1 MWGWLLASALTGG
14 GVTLLLTWWHRRRSA
29 VQAALQQDRTRE
41 AEQLAFAAALASGLA
56 HEVRNPLSTLR
67 LNLQLLEEDLKGP
80 QVVPTS
86 RFRTRVEV
94 LHREVE
100 RLNDVLNDYLRFA
113 RERHLDRE
121 PANLNDVLDELLE
134 FLRPEALRRHVELRH
149 QFAPDP
155 PRSLLDVNLLKQA
168 FLNLIINAFE
178 AMPQG
183 GDLIVQTDADG
194 RSLTARITDTGT
206 GIPAE
211 ELDKVFR
218 VYYSTKPGGTGLGLP
233 TARRI
238 IQEHGG
244 SLTLTSEVGRGTQ
257 ALVTLPIVS
266 DAPEPSAS
274 SSDPRT
280 EAVAKTEGSRDPALR
295 AGRARPRRGSP
306 PARRGR
312 TPKASEG
319 APAEGGSGEGSRE
332 GSPASGPSAY

>member
-1 MWGWLLASALTGG
+1 MWAWLLASALTGSG
-14 GVTLLLTWWHRRRSA
+14 LTLLLAWWYRRWMRA
-29 VQAALQQDRTRE
+29 QTALRESRTRE
-41 AEQLAFAAALASGLA
+41 AEQLAFASALASGLA

-67 LNLQLLEEDLKGP
+67 LNLQLLEEDLQGP

-94 LHREVE
+94 LHREVQ

-113 RERHLDRE
+113 RERQLDRE
-121 PANLNDVLDELLE
+121 PTNLNDVLDELLE
-134 FLRPEALRRHVELRH
+134 FVRPEALRRHVELRH
-149 QFAPDP
+149 QFAADA

-183 GDLIVQTDADG
+183 GDLIVQTDSDG

-206 GIPAE
+206 GIPAG

-266 DAPEPSAS
+266 EEPKPSAS
-274 SSDPRT
+274 CSDLQPE
-280 EAVAKTEGSRDPALR
+280 EATQTEGSRDPSLR

-312 TPKASEG
+312 TPKASE
-319 APAEGGSGEGSRE
+319 PLGEGSRE
-332 GSPASGPSAY
+332 GSPASGPSAH

>member
-1 MWGWLLASALTGG
+1 
-14 GVTLLLTWWHRRRSA
+14 
-29 VQAALQQDRTRE
+29 
-41 AEQLAFAAALASGLA
+41 LAFAAALATGLA
-56 HEVRNPLSTLR
+56 HEVKNPLSTLR
-67 LNLQLLEEDLKGP
+67 LNLQLLEEDLQGP
-80 QVVPTS
+80 QVIPTS
-86 RFRTRVEV
+86 RFRNRVEV

-134 FLRPEALRRHVELRH
+134 FVRPEAVRRHVELRY

-155 PRSLLDVNLLKQA
+155 PSSLLDVNLLKQA

-183 GDLIVQTDADG
+183 GDLIVQTDSDG

-206 GIPAE
+206 GIPSE
-211 ELDKVFR
+211 ELGKVFR

-244 SLTLTSEVGRGTQ
+244 SVTLTSEVGRGTQ
-257 ALVTLPIVS
+257 ALITLPVVS
-266 DAPEPSAS
+266 GEPKPSAS
-274 SSDPRT
+274 SS
-280 EAVAKTEGSRDPALR
+280 AV
-295 AGRARPRRGSP
+295 
-306 PARRGR
+306 
-312 TPKASEG
+312 
-319 APAEGGSGEGSRE
+319 PAEAANR
-332 GSPASGPSAY
+332 